1 MGKGKLNFVI
11 DASMFLCLMA
21 MAGLGFLMYYILPPG
36 RKVWQKYGRNVDL
49 T

>member
-1 MGKGKLNFVI
+1 MDKGKLNFVI

-36 RKVWQKYGRNVDL
+36 RKV
-49 T
+49 